1 MIKAQTNIPYSTSN
15 IITVSA
21 GVIGFIIAVYFL
33 YGFSASGKQ
42 RFHEIRFDPK
52 IQTGQYLLSVRIQD
66 SSRLAHLIPLAGKPP
81 DSATIRD
88 TLKIRLAR
96 ITDLL
101 YQWQYGNK
109 DTTFDRHIYYSLNRA
124 GLYNSLTNFKDS
136 NRLTV
141 GYFDRLISP
150 EIWTAPV
157 PITRKSY
164 ACTADFFSK
173 YPAFALWIFIGIA
186 QMIIWFLVIP
196 ICFFIYNMVQSDM
209 AKHFYVNTNWWI
221 SLAMAFVSVGIFCW
235 LVYRFVIDKLIITDI
250 YFMDGFIS
258 RLTSYSFFGY
268 LVAALSFTGYLF
280 IASEIYALQKKYET
294 SDDVGKLNVQTTFV
308 TAKKYFSIYFYI
320 TATILSIVVLWIGS
334 LFSAINSMDVMRY
347 YRYISGVSFLPNDF
361 VYLFGGLHSLLLL
374 IFFLPV
380 QLNMFNLSSAIPA
393 LGANQNSDN
402 SWSTLL
408 KNLGQNFGNLII
420 VSSPILA
427 SLLHGL
433 ISSVTNT

>member
-1 MIKAQTNIPYSTSN
+1 MIKTQTNIPYSTSN

-33 YGFSASGKQ
+33 YGFSAAGKQ
-42 RFHEIRFDPK
+42 RFHEIRFDPN
-52 IQTGQYLLSVRIQD
+52 IQIGQYLRSARIQD
-66 SSRLAHLIPLAGKPP
+66 SSRLAQLIALAGKST

-88 TLKIRLAR
+88 TLKIRFAR

-109 DTTFDRHIYYSLNRA
+109 DTTFDRHIHYSLNRA
-124 GLYNSLTNFKDS
+124 VLYNSLTNFKDS
-136 NRLTV
+136 NALNV
-141 GYFDRLISP
+141 AYFDRLISP
-150 EIWTAPV
+150 EIWVAQV
-157 PITRKSY
+157 PLRRKSY

-173 YPAFALWIFIGIA
+173 YPSFALWIFIGIT

-196 ICFFIYNMVQSDM
+196 ICFFIYNMVQSDE
-209 AKHFYVNTNWWI
+209 AKHFYVNSNWWI
-221 SLAMAFVSVGIFCW
+221 SLAMAFISVGIFCW

-250 YFMDGFIS
+250 YFMDGFKS

-294 SDDVGKLNVQTTFV
+294 SDDAGKLKVQTTFV

-361 VYLFGGLHSLLLL
+361 VYLFGSLHSLLLL

-393 LGANQNSDN
+393 LGANQNTDN
-402 SWSTLL
+402 SWSTLV
-408 KNLGQNFGNLII
+408 KNLGQNLGNLII